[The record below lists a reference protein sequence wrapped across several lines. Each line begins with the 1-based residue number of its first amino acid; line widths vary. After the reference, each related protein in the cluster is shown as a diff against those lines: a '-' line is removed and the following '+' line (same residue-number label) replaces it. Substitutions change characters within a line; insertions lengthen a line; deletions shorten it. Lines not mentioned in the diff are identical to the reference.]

1 MEMSPEEIVRD
12 YRTAK
17 NKGKQVTILAE
28 LNGCTREDIIAV
40 LSAGGINPKELP
52 RSRKKANVVPGGGQQ
67 AHYSI
72 LEQEIRTL
80 SEHRAIIYVALGEY
94 LAKMQRELEDKNTG
108 HKERVE
114 FYTDQIAQIKKTIDI
129 LDFDIEK
136 L

>member
-1 MEMSPEEIVRD
+1 MH
-12 YRTAK
+12 
-17 NKGKQVTILAE
+17 
-28 LNGCTREDIIAV
+28 
-40 LSAGGINPKELP
+40 AGGYHC
-52 RSRKKANVVPGGGQQ
+52 RSIRGWNKPQGIASQPQESKRCTGGGQQ

-94 LAKMQRELEDKNTG
+94 LAKMQRELEDENTG

>member
-28 LNGCTREDIIAV
+28 LNECTREDIIAV

-52 RSRKKANVVPGGGQQ
+52 RSRKKANIVPGGGQQ
-67 AHYSI
+67 THYSI
-72 LEQEIRTL
+72 EQEIKTL
-80 SEHRAIIYVALGEY
+80 AGHRAIIFVALQEY
-94 LAKMQRELEDKNTG
+94 LAKMRLELEEENKG

>member
-52 RSRKKANVVPGGGQQ
+52 RSRKKANVVPGGGSAGSLQ
-67 AHYSI
+67 YF
-72 LEQEIRTL
+72 
-80 SEHRAIIYVALGEY
+80 RA
-94 LAKMQRELEDKNTG
+94 RDKNTFRAPG
-108 HKERVE
+108 N
-114 FYTDQIAQIKKTIDI
+114 YICCAG
-129 LDFDIEK
+129 
-136 L
+136 

>member
-72 LEQEIRTL
+72 L
-80 SEHRAIIYVALGEY
+80 
-94 LAKMQRELEDKNTG
+94 
-108 HKERVE
+108 
-114 FYTDQIAQIKKTIDI
+114 
-129 LDFDIEK
+129 
-136 L
+136 